1 MLRFSQKNKYLSR
14 IRIECEARIGRSSQP
29 STSTSTLATR
39 PPSSRLPPQ
48 AATTALL
55 DKEEGETDSETT
67 LSSPTAATAVAAA
80 LRSVAL
86 NVSSVGPIEASTESK
101 LDKKKLVEIEESGKT
116 ERKRREPKKA
126 TESVL

>member
-1 MLRFSQKNKYLSR
+1 M
-14 IRIECEARIGRSSQP
+14 
-29 STSTSTLATR
+29 
-39 PPSSRLPPQ
+39 LPPQ

-116 ERKRREPKKA
+116 EKKRREPKKA